1 MFDLNIAVH
10 STMVLKLIVGMVGV
24 LCFLRISGKSQMTQ
38 MSPTDV
44 VNSFVIGAIVGG
56 TIYAPDLSVWYM
68 IFGMII
74 WTIINIVIHLL
85 TKIPFFNRLFYGSVD
100 FLIKDGVMDLKAMH
114 RNKINAGQLV
124 GKLREQR
131 IFTLLDVDDVRL
143 ETDGQITVF
152 MKTEDT
158 PGFLLVSEGN
168 IQEENL
174 KDAQRSST
182 WLKAELQKLKFNKIE
197 DLFCVEWTPK
207 RGFFIVDNNGETLDI
222 APKEEIPVLK
232 DDSTV

>member
-1 MFDLNIAVH
+1 MLDLNIAVH
-10 STMVLKLIVGMVGV
+10 GTMILKLIVGMAGV

-56 TIYAPDLSVWYM
+56 TIYAPELSVWYM
-68 IFGMII
+68 IFGLVI

-85 TKIPFFNRLFYGSVD
+85 TKIPFFSRLFYGSVD
-100 FLIKDGVMDLKAMH
+100 FLIKDGVMDLKAMQ
-114 RNKINAGQLV
+114 RNKLNADQLV

-131 IFTLLDVDDVRL
+131 IFSLLDVDDVRL
-143 ETDGQITVF
+143 ETDGHITVF
-152 MKTEDT
+152 LKTEDT

-168 IQEENL
+168 IMEENL

-182 WLKAELQKLKFNKIE
+182 WLKAELQKLKRGSVE
-197 DLFCVEWTPK
+197 DLFCVEWTPG
-207 RGFFIVDNNGETLDI
+207 RGFFIVDNDGKTLDI
-222 APKEEIPVLK
+222 APKEEISTLK